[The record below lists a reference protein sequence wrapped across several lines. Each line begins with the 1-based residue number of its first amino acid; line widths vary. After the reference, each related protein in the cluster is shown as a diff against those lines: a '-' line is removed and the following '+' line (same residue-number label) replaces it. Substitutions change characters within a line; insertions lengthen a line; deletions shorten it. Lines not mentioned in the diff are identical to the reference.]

1 MYKNKTFK
9 YDHQKHSSK
18 LESVRLRLLE
28 SIRRERYVEA
38 SREH

>member
-1 MYKNKTFK
+1 MLRLLK
-9 YDHQKHSSK
+9 SVRLRL
-18 LESVRLRLLE
+18 LESVMLRLLE